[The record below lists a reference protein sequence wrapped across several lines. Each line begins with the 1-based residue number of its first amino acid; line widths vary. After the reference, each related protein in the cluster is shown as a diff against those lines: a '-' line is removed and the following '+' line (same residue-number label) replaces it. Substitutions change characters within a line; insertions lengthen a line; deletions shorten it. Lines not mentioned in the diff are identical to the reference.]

1 MKPNIIFFSFN
12 LTFGLVSQN
21 VLDTE
26 QINAVSVERMKKKNS
41 SKIIIFLYTSSRYKY
56 MYSNLIL
63 HVIYNSFFI

>member
-26 QINAVSVERMKKKNS
+26 QINAVSVERMKKKFLLRS
-41 SKIIIFLYTSSRYKY
+41 SYSCIQVQDTSTCTVIWFY
-56 MYSNLIL
+56 M
-63 HVIYNSFFI
+63 